1 MLSFVVGR
9 TIFSTLFDRETAIL
23 TPITDEG
30 IVKMDSVTKVAI
42 NPDGIMEFRSG
53 VLRIIAWNNCTIGKP
68 ATIQTKAVQHQYT
81 MGKTIPIRYRESHLN
96 ELKRRVIKSSDNP
109 IAKPKKGLN
118 KPGIFPQIV
127 VGAVSKP

>member
-1 MLSFVVGR
+1 MLSFVVGG

-23 TPITDEG
+23 TPINDEG
-30 IVKMDSVTKVAI
+30 IVKTDSVTKVAI
-42 NPDGIMEFRSG
+42 NPDGTMEFRSG
-53 VLRIIAWNNCTIGKP
+53 VLRIIAWNNCTIGRP
-68 ATIQTKAVQHQYT
+68 AIIQTKAVQHQYT
-81 MGKTIPIRYRESHLN
+81 TGKIIPSRYLESLLSGLN
-96 ELKRRVIKSSDNP
+96 RRVIKSSDNP